1 MQNSYRTYLIGGTVL
16 IILAVAGLWLYK
28 GPTSAP
34 QGVATSTTTNTVITG
49 TSTPQV
55 SAAQSILLDRAI
67 PATSPNLS
75 TQARAAALSN
85 LTKATENVR
94 ENTFSYGD
102 WLQLGALRQ
111 MLGDYEGAALVWR
124 YLVAEGT
131 LDAGTKATAY
141 GNLGNLYA
149 LYLKDYS
156 RAEANYK
163 AAIGL
168 NSQNPDYYRSLHELY
183 RYTLKNASAAEN
195 ILRDGG
201 RSIPKAL
208 DLQVLLARYLKDI
221 GKTAEAKTAYD
232 AAIAAFEA
240 QGNTVVRDE
249 LRAERDAF

>member
-1 MQNSYRTYLIGGTVL
+1 MQNSYRIYLIGGVVL
-16 IILAVAGLWLYK
+16 VVLAAAGFWLFK
-28 GPTSAP
+28 TSVPAS
-34 QGVATSTTTNTVITG
+34 QMTSTSSATTTG
-49 TSTPQV
+49 GVSTSTPQV
-55 SAAQSILLDRAI
+55 SAAQSLLLDRAI
-67 PATSPNLS
+67 PATSPNL
-75 TQARAAALSN
+75 TAQARAIALSN

-94 ENTFSYGD
+94 KNTFSYGD
-102 WLQLGALRQ
+102 WIQIGVLRQ
-111 MLGDYEGAALVWR
+111 MLGDYEGAGMIWR

-149 LYLKDYS
+149 LHLKDYS

-163 AAIGL
+163 AAIDL

-183 RYTLKNASAAEN
+183 RYTLKNASAAED
-195 ILRDGG
+195 ILRKGIKN
-201 RSIPKAL
+201 IPQAL

-232 AAIAAFEA
+232 AAMAAFEA

-249 LRAERDAF
+249 LRAERDAL